1 MACEPCRRI
10 TSCLQFPL
18 ATYGINRG
26 TTFQNGDVA
35 YSVDC
40 PGRDPVIVQVPAGTI
55 TLTIP
60 YPPGQPF
67 YPPIVLECSGT
78 TLTRNI
84 PAFAT
89 SEQIQQVA
97 EEMIDACSQA
107 WAEAHVNCNQTTA
120 FLNEEVQNVFTCNV
134 DRTPQFTGVLPSWIT
149 QNTVLNV
156 MTFTGAAGTFQ
167 ANSQAAANA
176 TAQTTLDGWVQS
188 QIDNDLL
195 ACTTFSPAELSPL
208 HWFDASQLSFADN
221 DQVALWPNAG
231 SSTTPFGGSPSA
243 NFPHFRTNILNGL
256 PVVRWVNP
264 NPGGEPFS
272 ARNLT
277 NTANINTFCSGLS
290 CMDIFVVAT
299 CNQAGGGTTM
309 MESSMI
315 VAASGSGGFRLVFR
329 STGAPINQFQ
339 VGLKRL
345 NDASAIVLKNA
356 VYTPV
361 NGSFDIFHVKIFWA
375 NATISININ
384 GTNYLNNVATGES
397 AGTSNHN
404 TTSWFPDDTSPTAT
418 DIPEVIICSSNLSQG
433 DIDKVVG
440 YAAWKYGLEGNL
452 PIGFPYKN
460 FPPP

>member
-18 ATYGINRG
+18 ASYGINRG

-40 PGRDPVIVQVPAGTI
+40 PGRDPIIVQVPAGTI

-89 SEQIQQVA
+89 TEQIQQVA
-97 EEMIDACSQA
+97 EEMIDACAQA
-107 WAEAHVNCNQTTA
+107 FAEAHVNCNQTTA

-167 ANSQAAANA
+167 ANSQAAATA
-176 TAQTTLDGWVQS
+176 TAQTTLDAWVQS
-188 QIDNDLL
+188 QIDATLL
-195 ACTTFSPAELSPL
+195 ACTTFSPSEISPL
-208 HWFDASQLSFADN
+208 HWYDAVQITGFTDG
-221 DQVALWPNAG
+221 QQIGLWPDAG
-231 SSTTPFGGSPSA
+231 SLNVPMGGAASV
-243 NFPHFRTNILNGL
+243 NFPFYRTAILNSL
-256 PVVRWVNP
+256 PVVRWVLP
-264 NPGGEPFS
+264 NPGNEALV
-272 ARNLT
+272 ARNVP

-290 CMDIFVVAT
+290 CMDIFFVASKT
-299 CNQAGGGTTM
+299 SGALGID
-309 MESSMI
+309 MI
-315 VAASGSGGFRLVFR
+315 DNVLALPGSGGFRLVYN
-329 STGAPINQFQ
+329 GATAPGGQSQ
-339 VGLKRL
+339 VDFKRT
-345 NDASAIVLKNA
+345 NA
-356 VYTPV
+356 GVATVTKKIAFTPV
-361 NGSFDIFHVKIFWA
+361 NGDFNIYHVKLFWS
-375 NATISININ
+375 NATITANVN
-384 GTNYLNNVATGES
+384 GTNYLLNVATGETTGNS
-397 AGTSNHN
+397 EHN
-404 TTSWFPDDTSPTAT
+404 TTSRLPDGSGSGAQ
-418 DIPEVIICSSNLSQG
+418 DIAECVIFSSDLSSG
-433 DIDKVVG
+433 NIDKMQG
-440 YAAWKYGLEGNL
+440 YLAWKWGLQSKL